1 MEDGTNLMLTVIG
14 AALIAAGMFFIA
26 RSILKIRKY
35 GTVTGE
41 IYDRRCMYQDAY
53 FPVVKYEARGGTRD
67 YTSTYRSVLQK
78 IGGKMTLVY
87 DETKDRVIGTMGEL
101 FFKPVT
107 ILLVGLFIVTVV
119 LLYECLK

>member
-1 MEDGTNLMLTVIG
+1 LTVLG
-14 AALIAAGMFFIA
+14 FLLIAAGMFFIA
-26 RSILKIRKY
+26 RNILKIRKY
-35 GTVTGE
+35 GTIRGE

-67 YTSTYRSVLQK
+67 YTSTHRSVLQK

-87 DETKDRVIGTMGEL
+87 DEKKDRIVGTMGEL

-107 ILLVGLFIVTVV
+107 ILLVGLFVVTVV
-119 LLYECLK
+119 LLYEFSK

>member
-1 MEDGTNLMLTVIG
+1 MLTVIG